1 MRHVRAGASAIAVEQ
16 RSRAAVA
23 AAAVAAAEEAGTM
36 VVGAGVAPRLHLRA
50 LQVCISNLPV
60 VFWTRHIADACW
72 GVRDE

>member
-23 AAAVAAAEEAGTM
+23 AAAEEAGTM